1 MPDDNFVKPKV
12 VSYNGLPVFEYNNK
26 YYTIGVVDGFVKLV
40 ETEPPVKTNII
51 DGKYL
56 FVNHITNAVGKRKL
70 DMQWMMAAF
79 NNPNLQVEQ
88 IDITNHSGIHL
99 AMWNTDLVLFV
110 GPYLFSFDDRNIEF
124 RYDVTS
130 DDLPNIHVLT

>member
-88 IDITNHSGIHL
+88 IDITNHTVS
-99 AMWNTDLVLFV
+99 
-110 GPYLFSFDDRNIEF
+110 
-124 RYDVTS
+124 
-130 DDLPNIHVLT
+130 